1 MCYPIIDLLKDE
13 KKNQANKKM
22 DFANSEITHA
32 FSGTIDILSID

>member
-1 MCYPIIDLLKDE
+1 MCYPIINSLKDE
-13 KKNQANKKM
+13 KNQASKKM